1 MTIKEVKVQHQI
13 ANFRCEDCNPNA
25 RVYKSHA
32 GVLITQ
38 AIVDEI
44 RRLAE
49 KHDSRYPTHKI
60 KIELYEFAPEIDPAQ
75 VEVEF

>member
-1 MTIKEVKVQHQI
+1 MTIEEVKVQHQI
-13 ANFRCEDCNPNA
+13 ANFRCEDCSPRA

-49 KHDSRYPTHKI
+49 KHDSRHPTHKI
-60 KIELYEFAPEIDPAQ
+60 KIELYQFAPEIDPAQ